1 MEEAATLDGVL
12 YINDSKATNPDSVMK
27 ALDAFQQPI
36 ILIAGGRNKGSKFD
50 QLAALV
56 KQKVKALILLGEA
69 RNEIRQAVMD
79 VDFQNIYEVDT
90 LEAAVNQARQLARSG
105 DVVLLSPA
113 CASWDMFLN
122 YEQRGDVFC
131 GLVNR

>member
-1 MEEAATLDGVL
+1 
-12 YINDSKATNPDSVMK
+12 NDSKATNPDSVMK

-113 CASWDMFLN
+113 CASWD
-122 YEQRGDVFC
+122 
-131 GLVNR
+131 